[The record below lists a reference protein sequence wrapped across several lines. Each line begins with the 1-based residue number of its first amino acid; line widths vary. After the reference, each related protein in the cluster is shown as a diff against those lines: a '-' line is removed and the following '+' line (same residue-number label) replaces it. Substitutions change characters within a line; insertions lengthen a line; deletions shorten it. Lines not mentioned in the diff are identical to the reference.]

1 MHYDITQ
8 VLNGLIA
15 FTDKEVIRK
24 LNTTGKWVLGT
35 GVAIITQNA
44 EHVMEAMKDNALVN
58 MLGIVDEDG
67 RFDIDLLADALKDS
81 ANRYGSLT
89 IQVPLVGTLTFSSS
103 DVDSAKEYIKGE
115 RV

>member
-1 MHYDITQ
+1 MYYDTTQ

-15 FTDKEVIRK
+15 FADKEVIRK

-35 GVAIITQNA
+35 GVAIATQNA
-44 EHVMEAMKDNALVN
+44 EHVMEMMKDNALVN

-81 ANRYGSLT
+81 ASRYGNLSV
-89 IQVPLVGTLTFSSS
+89 QVPLVGTLTFSAS
-103 DVDSAKEYIKGE
+103 DVDSAKAYIKGE
-115 RV
+115 QV

>member
-15 FTDKEVIRK
+15 FADKEVIRK

-44 EHVMEAMKDNALVN
+44 EHVMEAMKDKAVVN
-58 MLGIVDEDG
+58 KHCIEDEDG
-67 RFDIDLLADALKDS
+67 RVDKD
-81 ANRYGSLT
+81 
-89 IQVPLVGTLTFSSS
+89 
-103 DVDSAKEYIKGE
+103 
-115 RV
+115 